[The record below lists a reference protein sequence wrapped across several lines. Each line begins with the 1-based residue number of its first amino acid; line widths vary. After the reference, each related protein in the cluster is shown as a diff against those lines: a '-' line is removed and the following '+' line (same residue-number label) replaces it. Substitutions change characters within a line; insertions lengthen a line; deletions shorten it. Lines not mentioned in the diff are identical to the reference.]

1 MVKVFAPNGSAELGA
16 ADFIS
21 LAGATFVSLDSMSVG
36 NIIMKESSALNSSHY
51 GMPLLLTFSLSFSYF
66 LSICL
71 SVCYNL
77 YLCLSF

>member
-36 NIIMKESSALNSSHY
+36 NITIIESGALNSSH
-51 GMPLLLTFSLSFSYF
+51 
-66 LSICL
+66 
-71 SVCYNL
+71 
-77 YLCLSF
+77 